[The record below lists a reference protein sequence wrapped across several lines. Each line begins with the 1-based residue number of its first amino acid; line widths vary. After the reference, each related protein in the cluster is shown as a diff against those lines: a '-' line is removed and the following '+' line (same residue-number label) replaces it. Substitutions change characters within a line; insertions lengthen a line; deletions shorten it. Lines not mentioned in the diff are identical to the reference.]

1 MLVFHPEP
9 HLQLVTGFVGRI
21 SDHGCHT
28 QIPERVT
35 VVLADEGLE
44 FDVVVGFDFQVVAV
58 VAFSPEDGA
67 EFLDALALRGSFGF
81 LVGHGWMIEWL
92 VVGL

>member
-44 FDVVVGFDFQVVAV
+44 FDMVVGFDFQVVAV
-58 VAFSPEDGA
+58 VAFFSQRMVQSSWMRSPCA
-67 EFLDALALRGSFGF
+67 APLEFWSGM
-81 LVGHGWMIEWL
+81 VG
-92 VVGL
+92 